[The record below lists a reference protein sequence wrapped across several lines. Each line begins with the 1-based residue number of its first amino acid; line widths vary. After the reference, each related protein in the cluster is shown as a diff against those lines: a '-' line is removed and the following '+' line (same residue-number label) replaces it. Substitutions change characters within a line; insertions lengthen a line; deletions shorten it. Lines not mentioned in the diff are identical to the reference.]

1 MWSPSPAH
9 ITVDLL
15 RSNEWSPGLGNGNSA
30 VVTSGS
36 EGKATM
42 KRRTRNQR
50 LEEELAA
57 FEAEQYAKRV
67 GFRAWA
73 DEWCVRQE
81 QRTRRIVERIRA
93 ADDEA
98 KGLELE
104 RVVRLRCGW

>member
-1 MWSPSPAH
+1 
-9 ITVDLL
+9 
-15 RSNEWSPGLGNGNSA
+15 

-36 EGKATM
+36 ERKASI
-42 KRRTRNQR
+42 KRRTCNQS

-57 FEAEQYAKRV
+57 FEAEQYAERV
-67 GFRAWA
+67 GVRAWA

-81 QRTRRIVERIRA
+81 QRARRIAERIRA

-104 RVVRLRCGW
+104 RVVRRCGW